1 MSLWAS
7 MALQW
12 QKPADSLVPHTVHAS
27 LPRDSEEPTCNV
39 ILPDYF
45 TVMQIKKKT
54 QAVGSVSWN
63 EFERNC
69 LMLWIRTPKFFLK
82 EVISTNKKSQ
92 Q

>member
-45 TVMQIKKKT
+45 TVMQIKKK
-54 QAVGSVSWN
+54 
-63 EFERNC
+63 
-69 LMLWIRTPKFFLK
+69 PKL
-82 EVISTNKKSQ
+82 
-92 Q
+92 